1 MEVIERLASAAQNT
15 NGTLT
20 FRGDKLFGKLM
31 IIVNKCQ
38 DISVSDEDELT
49 NLENSSPSLIK
60 QIDQYFTSGPEIIL
74 LPALEWD
81 YNIRPD
87 FNEEGIYKA
96 LSRILKNN
104 SND

>member
-1 MEVIERLASAAQNT
+1 MEVIDRLASAAENI

-20 FRGDKLFGKLM
+20 FREGKLFGKFM

-38 DISVSDEDELT
+38 DISGSDEDELK

-60 QIDQYFTSGPEIIL
+60 QIDQYFTSGPEIIW

-81 YNIRPD
+81 YNVRPD
-87 FNEEGIYKA
+87 FNEEGIAYTV
-96 LSRILKNN
+96 
-104 SND
+104 

>member
-1 MEVIERLASAAQNT
+1 MEVIDRLVNAAQNT

-20 FRGDKLFGKLM
+20 FRGSKLFGKLM

-38 DISVSDEDELT
+38 DISVSDEDELK
-49 NLENSSPSLIK
+49 NLESSSPSLIK

-74 LPALEWD
+74 LPGLEWD

-87 FNEEGIYKA
+87 FNEEGFYEA
-96 LSRILKNN
+96 
-104 SND
+104 

>member
-1 MEVIERLASAAQNT
+1 MEVIDRLADAAKKT

-20 FRGDKLFGKLM
+20 FREGKLFGKLM

-38 DISVSDEDELT
+38 DISGSDEDELK

-81 YNIRPD
+81 YNVRPD
-87 FNEEGIYKA
+87 FNEEGFT
-96 LSRILKNN
+96 LFFER
-104 SND
+104 